1 MDEAEERDPVRTAT
15 LEAYADTIIPGVK
28 RGPDDRSIAGVVS
41 DGGAVQ
47 AGAIELLEGAEGG
60 LAPMLDTLVEGLNA
74 HAQRYA
80 TEQGLTLDETAP
92 PFVALSFADR
102 TDLVRSLTA
111 PGHPEKE
118 LWTAV
123 AIFSYMAFDSAA
135 HLHTTDAI
143 AGGHVGLR
151 TLGYTPP
158 DPDGLWRFPDHSYGR
173 PLAPLHPDTDPATG
187 SLP

>member
-1 MDEAEERDPVRTAT
+1 MT

-28 RGPDDRSIAGVVS
+28 RDPSDRAIAGVVN
-41 DGGAVQ
+41 DGGAVE
-47 AGAIELLEGAEGG
+47 AGAIELLEGDEGG
-60 LAPMLDTLVEGLNA
+60 LAPMLDTLAESLNA
-74 HAQRYA
+74 HAERYA
-80 TEQGLTLDETAP
+80 AERDVTLDETVP

-102 TDLVRSLTA
+102 TELVRTLTA

-135 HLHTTDAI
+135 HMHTTDAI
-143 AGGHVGLR
+143 AQGHVGLR
-151 TLGYTPP
+151 TLGYASP

-173 PLAPLHPDTDPATG
+173 PMAPLHPDTDPATG